1 MNPTQE
7 LCSAVLAAKRKREAR
22 FKESQWSMSSNAQG
36 RWRDIVAPQPTT
48 LVCMEML
55 KALPAVSQ
63 TRPGL

>member
-48 LVCMEML
+48 LVC
-55 KALPAVSQ
+55 
-63 TRPGL
+63 GLY